1 MRVDSRRLF
10 GFGWLAAIASVGM
23 VSGAMAQA
31 EAGAAAAKSEAAK
44 SDAAKSEAGSVI
56 AAGDSPLPRRASI
69 GLGLGMVD
77 GQMVIGSVKP
87 SGAADRAGVQ
97 VGDVLLAINDAKVV
111 ASGDLSNAMRGRKG
125 GQSVTLLIRRGD
137 EDRTISVTL
146 DAVEPELVDGSAV
159 TYSSV
164 VVPGGY
170 RLRTIITEPTD
181 SAIASPDGRHPAFLY
196 VQGIY
201 CASLDRPSN
210 PNSVDT
216 KLVHA
221 MAKAGFV
228 TIRVDKPGLGDS
240 EGPACGEIG
249 FETELDGYKAALR
262 QLASL
267 PSVDPDRIYLF
278 GHSMGGVMMPY
289 LTREVPVRGSIVY
302 GTLTRTWLEYQLENT
317 RRQMTLMGATPAEI
331 NDAVQGEAK
340 TSAMILIDGKTL
352 GDVWERYPE
361 LRSDDPMVDATHIAS
376 RHVRFFKDLQ
386 DLNLA
391 RAWEESTGD
400 VLAIHGEY
408 DWVTDASDHAM
419 IAEIVNG
426 RSPGA
431 GTHVELA
438 KADHGFTTHAT
449 LEDSLSAMGK
459 GTWDQNLLSTVLEWI
474 AKVEG
479 REAK

>member
-10 GFGWLAAIASVGM
+10 GFGWCAGIACLGLISGVMAQNEAGAPLAAA
-23 VSGAMAQA
+23 A
-31 EAGAAAAKSEAAK
+31 EAGQSG
-44 SDAAKSEAGSVI
+44 DAT
-56 AAGDSPLPRRASI
+56 LPRRASI
-69 GLGLGMVD
+69 GLGLGSVD

-87 SGAADRAGVQ
+87 SGAADRAGVM
-97 VGDVLLAINDAKVV
+97 VGDVLLAINDAKVNATSDFV
-111 ASGDLSNAMRGRKG
+111 NAIRASKG
-125 GQSVTLLIRRGD
+125 GQSVTLSIRRGD

-181 SAIASPDGRHPAFLY
+181 SAIASPDGRHPAFFF

-249 FETELDGYKAALR
+249 FEAELDGYKAALR

-267 PSVDPDRIYLF
+267 PSVDPDRIYIF

-302 GTLTRTWLEYQLENT
+302 GTLTRTWLEYQLGNT

-331 NDAVQGEAK
+331 NDALQGEAK

-361 LRSDDPMVDATHIAS
+361 LRSEDPMVDATHIAS
-376 RHVRFFKDLQ
+376 RHVSFFKDLQ

-419 IAEIVNG
+419 IAEIVNA

-459 GTWDQNLLSTVLEWI
+459 GTWDQNLLTTVLEWI

-479 REAK
+479 REGK